1 MNVAYPIQSALPGLT
16 TLARQAYL
24 SYKGQFLW
32 LNWPAYVSNVFLR
45 PGLIV
50 AMYSLTGQFARGPA
64 AAEAYVI
71 GLTAY
76 AVPGILMGGILQ
88 SFYYERSWGTI
99 AFFFASRGG
108 RLDSFLTRGVL
119 HIPNAALAVIA
130 GIVFAAVFLHASY
143 AGANWPAVVACYALM
158 AFASTACALCLA
170 NLSIVLRDWQSLY
183 SLALTSFLVFSGVII
198 PRGDLPLG
206 LGAVGDALPV
216 THALDALREAYA
228 GASLSA
234 VSDDLALEALVGI
247 AYVVIGY
254 GLFRAV
260 EAYARRSGAYD
271 SV

>member
-1 MNVAYPIQSALPGLT
+1 MNVSYPIQSALPGVT

-50 AMYSLTGQFARGPA
+50 ALYSLTGYFARGPA

-76 AVPGILMGGILQ
+76 AVPGIIFGGVLQ

-108 RLDSFLTRGVL
+108 RLDSYLTRGVL
-119 HIPNAALAVIA
+119 HLPNALFAVVA
-130 GIVFAAVFLHASY
+130 GVAFAAVFLHASY
-143 AGANWPAVVACYALM
+143 GAASWPAVAACYALM
-158 AFASTACALCLA
+158 ALSSTACALCVA

-183 SLALTSFLVFSGVII
+183 SLVLTSFLIFPGVVI
-198 PRGDLPLG
+198 PRDDLPAG
-206 LGAVGDALPV
+206 IGAIGDALPV
-216 THALDALREAYA
+216 THALVALREAYA
-228 GASLSA
+228 GASLGA
-234 VSDDLALEALVGI
+234 VSGDLALEALVGVT
-247 AYVVIGY
+247 YVVIGY

-260 EAYARRSGAYD
+260 EALARRGGSYD
-271 SV
+271 V

>member
-16 TLARQAYL
+16 TLFRQTYL

-76 AVPGILMGGILQ
+76 AVPGIVMGGILQ

-99 AFFFASRGG
+99 AFLFASRGG
-108 RLDSFLTRGVL
+108 RLDSFLTRGLL
-119 HIPNAALAVIA
+119 HVPNAGLAVVA
-130 GIVFAAVFLHASY
+130 GIAFAAIFLHASY
-143 AGANWPAVVACYALM
+143 AGANWPVIVACYALM
-158 AFASTACALCLA
+158 ALASTACALCLA
-170 NLSIVLRDWQSLY
+170 NFSIVLRDWQTLY
-183 SLALTSFLVFSGVII
+183 GLALTCFLVFSGVII
-198 PRGDLPLG
+198 PRDELPSG
-206 LGAVGDALPV
+206 VSAVGHGMPV
-216 THALDALREAYA
+216 THALEALRDSYA

-234 VSDDLALEALVGI
+234 VSGDLALEALIGI
-247 AYVVIGY
+247 AYLIFGY
-254 GLFRAV
+254 GLFRTV

-271 SV
+271 IV